1 MANLTSTYAFDM
13 RYVDLNYVFQN
24 YYTDAFF
31 DNAFIDA
38 GGVTYEDELDVYYDG
53 GAAVLAFGG
62 YGFQFDIYGNMTAGI
77 VQSLGENYPGS
88 VFYFISGINVS
99 AVAIYNSALTT
110 SAADEYNIIA
120 TALSGN
126 DTFNLSDGA
135 DYVLGFSGD
144 DALYGMAGNDTLFGN
159 LGNDTLQGGTGSDIL
174 AGGAGN
180 DIYLLDGGE
189 TVVEA
194 AAEGTDTVRAS
205 VGHTLAA
212 NVEVL
217 VLTGSAAIN
226 GTGNGLANRI
236 TGNGAVNSLSGG
248 AGADSLSGA
257 AGNDVLTGGAGKD
270 LLSGGIGAD
279 RFVFAAVTD
288 SAATATTADV
298 ISDFLRASDKI
309 SLSTIDAFVGTATNN
324 VFVWRGTAA
333 FSSTTAGEVRFQKYD
348 NAGTSNDYTMV
359 FLDTDADT
367 TAEGAIRLTGLHNL
381 TATDFLL

>member
-1 MANLTSTYAFDM
+1 MANLTSSYAFDM
-13 RYVDLNYVFQN
+13 RYVGLNYVFQT
-24 YYTDAFF
+24 YYSDAFF
-31 DNAFIDA
+31 DNAYVDI
-38 GGVTYEDELDVYYDG
+38 GGVVYEDELDVYYDG

-62 YGFQFDIYGNMTAGI
+62 YGFQFDIYGNMIAGI
-77 VQSLGENYPGS
+77 VQSIGENYPGS
-88 VFYFISGINVS
+88 IFYYISGINVS
-99 AVAIYNSALTT
+99 AVEIYNAALTV
-110 SAADEYNIIA
+110 SAMDEYNLIA

-135 DYVLGFSGD
+135 DYALGFSGN
-144 DALYGMAGNDTLFGN
+144 DALYGMAGNDMLFGN
-159 LGNDTLQGGTGSDIL
+159 LGNDTLQGGTGSDTL

-180 DIYLLDGGE
+180 DIYVLDGGE

-194 AAEGTDTVRAS
+194 AEEGTDTVHTS
-205 VGHTLAA
+205 VAYTLAA

-226 GTGNGLANRI
+226 GTGNGLANRM
-236 TGNGAVNSLSGG
+236 TGNGAANNLTGG
-248 AGADSLSGA
+248 AGADSLVGGS
-257 AGNDVLTGGAGKD
+257 GNDGLAGGAGKD

-279 RFVFAAVTD
+279 RFVFTAVTD
-288 SAATATTADV
+288 SAVTATTADV
-298 ISDFLRASDKI
+298 ISDFVRTSDKV
-309 SLSTIDAFVGTATNN
+309 SLSAIDAFAGTATNN

-367 TAEGAIRLTGLHNL
+367 TAEGAVRLTGLHSL
-381 TATDFLL
+381 TAADFLL